1 MVDDFKD
8 FFKILYL
15 GDHHLPTQHS
25 HYKEGY
31 EKEFDKKSG
40 FHISKNK
47 EQDLVGP
54 DFKRL
59 SRINFKPCK
68 D

>member
-1 MVDDFKD
+1 
-8 FFKILYL
+8 
-15 GDHHLPTQHS
+15 LPTQHS

-31 EKEFDKKSG
+31 EKEFDKKSE

-59 SRINFKPCK
+59 SRINFKPYK